1 MCQQCNTKFI
11 SMFNL
16 YNLDEE
22 LYCHNFIQKI
32 YKLRAKFAIKVISN
46 EPLQLNEGNKIS

>member
-1 MCQQCNTKFI
+1 
-11 SMFNL
+11 MFNL